1 MKAYKL
7 SVKNDSDQGEVIVF
21 ANTARE
27 AKNNWHWYLDA
38 DSFLD
43 KLVHRAP
50 EFDGMENAT
59 ELELMTK
66 QWQEGWRWFDYSN
79 VPDVETATVEDFQ
92 AWCKKEF
99 AVPVEDNK

>member
-21 ANTARE
+21 AQTSRE
-27 AKNNWHWYLDA
+27 AKKNWHWYLDA
-38 DSFLD
+38 GSFLD

-50 EFDGMENAT
+50 EFDDMENAT

-66 QWQEGWRWFDYSN
+66 QCQYGWRWFNYND
-79 VPDVETATVEDFQ
+79 VPDVETATVADFM
-92 AWCKKEF
+92 AWCNEKF
-99 AVPVEDNK
+99 VEVIE

>member
-1 MKAYKL
+1 MKAFRL

-21 ANTARE
+21 AQTSRE
-27 AKNNWHWYLDA
+27 AKRDWTRYLDA
-38 DSFLD
+38 DTFID

-66 QWQEGWRWFDYSN
+66 QWQEGWIWLDFYD
-79 VPDVETATVEDFQ
+79 VPDVETSTVADFRTWYNETIVQ
-92 AWCKKEF
+92 VGK
-99 AVPVEDNK
+99 

>member
-21 ANTARE
+21 AQTARE

-66 QWQEGWRWFDYSN
+66 QWQKGWRWFDYNN
-79 VPDVETATVEDFQ
+79 VPDVETASVEDFQ

-99 AVPVEDNK
+99 AVPVEK